1 MFIDQHACILY
12 LLRGMADAAALPIT
26 NPFASRTNPLA
37 STKDKTT
44 MPGSKASATKKAAGP
59 TKSPAKSSRTTAS
72 GSRRSAESVATKA
85 VAKAAPTK
93 ATSKKPPTA
102 ASRKGKPRW
111 ERSQVTRA
119 QILDATIDCFVEIG
133 YVRTTTTEIAKKA
146 GFTRGAVQYYFPTT
160 PHVLEASVKY
170 LTEQWLEQYMEAAAN
185 APPGADYIDYAVDT
199 LWRFVNDRLFIAW
212 QELTAVSRTD
222 PELRKIIR
230 PAAVRFEKLR
240 REMGRETFRDFHDA
254 SVETFQRNRDTL
266 RFVLEGMSNTMITY
280 DKKARI
286 EAQLTW
292 LKAWLHE
299 SWEKELGSNPGMK
312 AD

>member
-1 MFIDQHACILY
+1 LATRKDEAI
-12 LLRGMADAAALPIT
+12 MAGSEAA
-26 NPFASRTNPLA
+26 
-37 STKDKTT
+37 
-44 MPGSKASATKKAAGP
+44 ATKKAAGR
-59 TKSPAKSSRTTAS
+59 KKLPAKSTQTAAS
-72 GSRRSAESVATKA
+72 GSRRSPENAATKA
-85 VAKAAPTK
+85 VTKAVTKPAPKKATPKKPAAAAPST
-93 ATSKKPPTA
+93 
-102 ASRKGKPRW
+102 GKPRW

-133 YVRTTTTEIAKKA
+133 YTPTTTEIAKKA

-170 LTEQWLEQYMEAAAN
+170 LIEQWLGQYMEAAAN
-185 APPGADYIDYAVDT
+185 APPGVDYIDYAVDT

-230 PAAVRFEKLR
+230 PAAARFEKLR

-254 SVETFQRNRDTL
+254 SVEAFQRNRDTL

-286 EAQLTW
+286 EDQLTW

-299 SWEKELGSNPGMK
+299 SWKDKLGSNPGLK